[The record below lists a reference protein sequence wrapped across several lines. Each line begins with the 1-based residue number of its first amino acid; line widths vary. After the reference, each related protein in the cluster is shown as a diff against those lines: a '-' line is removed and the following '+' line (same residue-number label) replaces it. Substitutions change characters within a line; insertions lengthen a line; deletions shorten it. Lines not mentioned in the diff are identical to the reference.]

1 MKRFMSAVLSTLVIS
16 VASSSA
22 VRAQSET
29 VDSSALNPGFNPGVT
44 SNPSSQIT
52 PFDLAFLAY
61 RGYLQAEGIPSGQLL
76 VTQIQVGNVS
86 AETVVQAAIK
96 AHRLSEQMLTDQGY
110 LHALEGQLNAFSED

>member
-29 VDSSALNPGFNPGVT
+29 VDSSALNPTMT

>member
-29 VDSSALNPGFNPGVT
+29 VDSSAFNPGVT
-44 SNPSSQIT
+44 SNPSNSQLT

-61 RGYLQAEGIPSGQLL
+61 RGYLQDEGIPSGQLL

-86 AETVVQAAIK
+86 AEAVIQAAIK